1 MASRFSGALQITN
14 LDDFITPSQECIKP
28 IEIQSNKSKT
38 GAKIKIQS
46 DNLTFNEISQPDKLQ
61 KVEITLADCLACSGC
76 ITSAESVL
84 VTQQSQEEL
93 LRVFQ

>member
-1 MASRFSGALQITN
+1 MT
-14 LDDFITPSQECIKP
+14 
-28 IEIQSNKSKT
+28 
-38 GAKIKIQS
+38 
-46 DNLTFNEISQPDKLQ
+46 KLQ

-93 LRVFQ
+93 LRVFKEKTEKQKVHISACIKNKLSFINNRNNNLHLICL